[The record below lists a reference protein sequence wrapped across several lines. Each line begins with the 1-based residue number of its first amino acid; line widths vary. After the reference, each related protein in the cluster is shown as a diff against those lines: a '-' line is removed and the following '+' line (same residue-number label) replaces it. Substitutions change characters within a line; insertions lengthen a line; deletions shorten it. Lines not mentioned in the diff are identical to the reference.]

1 MNEGS
6 DVGYR
11 WNARTGTKALFPF
24 GHGLSYTRFAS
35 SGLRTDG
42 ATATLTVR
50 NVGDRAGAMVAQPYL
65 VSRDGQPIQRLVV
78 FRSGELA
85 PGAAQTDEITI
96 APRPLA
102 TWHGHRRPLSQGE

>member
-50 NVGDRAGAMVAQPYL
+50 NVGDRAGALVAQLYL
-65 VSRDGQPIQRLVV
+65 VSRDGQPMQRLVGLRRV
-78 FRSGELA
+78 QLA
-85 PGAAQTDEITI
+85 PGPGPTVALTI
-96 APRPLA
+96 NPRD
-102 TWHGHRRPLSQGE
+102 RIREV

>member
-50 NVGDRAGAMVAQPYL
+50 NVGDRAGAMVAQPYP
-65 VSRDGQPIQRLVV
+65 VSRDGQPMQRLVG
-78 FRSGELA
+78 FRPVELA
-85 PGAAQTDEITI
+85 PGAGPPTPMTI
-96 APRPLA
+96 QPPPPP
-102 TWHGHRRPLSQGE
+102 TGNG

>member
-1 MNEGS
+1 MADGLTGKVKPSGRLPLSFPAATDTLPRPTIPSYGTPEHTHVTVRMNEGS

-24 GHGLSYTRFAS
+24 GHGRSYTRFAS

-50 NVGDRAGAMVAQPYL
+50 HVGDRPGALVAHLSP
-65 VSRDGQPIQRLVV
+65 VSRDG
-78 FRSGELA
+78 
-85 PGAAQTDEITI
+85 
-96 APRPLA
+96 
-102 TWHGHRRPLSQGE
+102 